1 MIRRVDGYNR
11 VTVVTIF
18 IARHHIAL
26 FEIILRRD
34 ALASYRD
41 VTGEVAEH
49 LATLGHFI
57 VHAVLFN
64 VNQPLGGSAIR
75 YSTCPP
81 HNSAGIGLTQETM
94 ELLRPFQATGHGS
107 IITFRRIADFGQ
119 PHGNSLR
126 FGFAEQFN
134 GRIFPGHRIHIAMSG
149 GNDGKVGDFRIQVQ
163 NVAHIIFTAHDKAQN
178 GRPLGI
184 LAKDNPGFGMGLS
197 QLGT

>member
-1 MIRRVDGYNR
+1 MLQRRTTQHSSGIGNHATGRQGQGIDTIGRLNSFHRLPFTGVIGDIALQSTGNLSAFKSQRNNYFMIRRVDGYNR

-81 HNSAGIGLTQETM
+81 HN
-94 ELLRPFQATGHGS
+94 RPVLASHKKRWNF
-107 IITFRRIADFGQ
+107 
-119 PHGNSLR
+119 
-126 FGFAEQFN
+126 FAHFK
-134 GRIFPGHRIHIAMSG
+134 PLVM
-149 GNDGKVGDFRIQVQ
+149 
-163 NVAHIIFTAHDKAQN
+163 VA
-178 GRPLGI
+178 
-184 LAKDNPGFGMGLS
+184 S
-197 QLGT
+197 